1 MLQPDL
7 SLAHMQVD
15 KQPAFDGASAMFA
28 GPARDALR
36 LAAATLDIAEQRGR
50 PLEMS
55 SAHALLARCYRLLDA
70 PVAAEDSLRQALRW
84 ARGSGSVDMQVDVL
98 CDLADAA
105 CAVADQLGDDDL
117 AARYSARERAR
128 DVAFE
133 VSTLAHSVA
142 DTHWEAKALLRASD
156 VLSRCGDH
164 DDAAW
169 LQGRALV
176 LMAGM
181 GVAAGSAD

>member
-1 MLQPDL
+1 MLQPDPT
-7 SLAHMQVD
+7 LAYTQAHT
-15 KQPAFDGASAMFA
+15 PATFDGATAMFD

-70 PVAAEDSLRQALRW
+70 PAAAEDSLRHALRW
-84 ARGSGSVDMQVDVL
+84 ARGSGSVDLQVDVL

-105 CAVADQLGDDDL
+105 CAVAVQLGDDDL
-117 AARYSARERAR
+117 AARHSARERAR

-133 VSTLAHSVA
+133 VSTLARSVA

-156 VLSRCGDH
+156 VLNRCGDH

-181 GVAAGSAD
+181 GVADGSA